1 MVDFGVILNTIAMAG
16 ITFVVINFMTP
27 FMYDFWYVQLDDQVT
42 DSSLRSAG
50 NNAFTAFQIMAFV
63 VPGIIILFGF
73 AQAFRKVPNE
83 RAY

>member
-1 MVDFGVILNTIAMAG
+1 MVDVGTILNTILTAG

-27 FMYDFWYVQLDDQVT
+27 FLYDMWYGNLSDQVT
-42 DSSLRSAG
+42 DSSLVTSG
-50 NNAFTAFQIMAFV
+50 NNAFSAFQIMAYV

-83 RAY
+83 SGY